1 LKIFNT
7 ICDSTITRQLEAR
20 EIAAGVEAMIIIGGR
35 NSANTRRLAKI
46 CQESGTRTIWVET
59 ASELQPQMVDGL
71 ESVGLTAGAS
81 TPKWIINE
89 VVARLN
95 VLTSRITRTG
105 ITLPAG
111 R

>member
-1 LKIFNT
+1 
-7 ICDSTITRQLEAR
+7 
-20 EIAAGVEAMIIIGGR
+20 MIIIGGK

-46 CQESGTRTIWVET
+46 CQESGTRTFWVET
-59 ASELQPQMVDGL
+59 ASELQPQMVQGPGR
-71 ESVGLTAGAS
+71 VGLTAGAS

-95 VLTSRITRTG
+95 VLTSNSTRRG
-105 ITLPAG
+105 NTLPVG

>member
-1 LKIFNT
+1 
-7 ICDSTITRQLEAR
+7 
-20 EIAAGVEAMIIIGGR
+20 MIIIGGR

-46 CQESGTRTIWVET
+46 CQESGTRTFWVET
-59 ASELQPQMVDGL
+59 ASELQPQMVSGPV
-71 ESVGLTAGAS
+71 SVGLTAGAS

-95 VLTSRITRTG
+95 ALTQNSTHAG
-105 ITLPAG
+105 ITLPVG